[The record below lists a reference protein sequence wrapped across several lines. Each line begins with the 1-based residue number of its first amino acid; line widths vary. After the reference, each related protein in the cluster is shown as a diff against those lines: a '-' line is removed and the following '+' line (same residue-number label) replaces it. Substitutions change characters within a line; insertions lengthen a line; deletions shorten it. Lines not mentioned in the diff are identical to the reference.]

1 MLSYTVRW
9 RGMDLGDGSD
19 VPKGEE
25 FGRGGGKGEMQA
37 WERVGQGIR
46 YTDGKNA
53 RF

>member
-9 RGMDLGDGSD
+9 RGMDLGDGSN
-19 VPKGEE
+19 VPEGE
-25 FGRGGGKGEMQA
+25 FGGGGDGGEMQA

-46 YTDGKNA
+46 YTDGKNT

>member
-1 MLSYTVRW
+1 
-9 RGMDLGDGSD
+9 MDLGDGSD

-53 RF
+53 TIDHAEVVRDE